1 VKRELFGE
9 EHEALRES
17 FARYLDAE
25 VVPRYDDWERAGR
38 IPREELRR
46 LGELG
51 FLGLAVPERFGGP
64 GADDFRF
71 NAVLNEE
78 AARRGLAAFALAF
91 TMQNDVALPYLLD
104 LCNEEQLERWMP
116 GIASGELVLGI
127 AMSEPQTGS
136 DLQAVRTRAERRDGA
151 YELTGSKTFITN
163 GLNADLVITVVRTGR
178 RGDHSDISLIV
189 VENGT
194 PGYSRGRNL
203 EKLGQ
208 HAQDTAE
215 LFFEAAQVP
224 AENLLGEEGK
234 GFSSLTNSLVQE
246 RLSIAIGAVAA
257 ARGALERTL
266 TYVQERTAFG
276 RPVGTFQNSRFK
288 LAECK
293 TEVEVAQ
300 AFVDRALAA
309 HVAGELSVEEAAMAK
324 YWCTEAQGRV
334 VDTCLQLHGG
344 YGYMLEYPISRD
356 YADARISRIYGGTNE
371 IMREVIGRGMGLGDP
386 AR

>member
-1 VKRELFGE
+1 MRRELFGE

-25 VVPRYDDWERAGR
+25 IVPRYGEWERAGR
-38 IPREELRR
+38 IPRAALRR

-64 GADDFRF
+64 GAGDFRF

-91 TMQNDVALPYLLD
+91 TMQNDVALPYLLE
-104 LCNEEQLERWMP
+104 LCSEEQLERWLP
-116 GIASGELVLGI
+116 GVATGELVLGI

-136 DLQAVRTRAERRDGA
+136 DLQGIRTRADRSDGG
-151 YELTGSKTFITN
+151 YELNGSKTFITN

-178 RGDHSDISLIV
+178 NGDHSDISLIV
-189 VENGT
+189 VENDT
-194 PGYSRGRNL
+194 PGFTRGRNL

-215 LFFEAAQVP
+215 LFFAGAHVP
-224 AENLLGEEGK
+224 AQNLLGEEGG
-234 GFSSLTNSLVQE
+234 GFQYLTRGLVPE
-246 RLSIAIGAVAA
+246 RLSIAIGAVAS

-266 TYVQERTAFG
+266 TYVKERNAFG
-276 RPVGTFQNSRFK
+276 RPVGTFQNSRFR
-288 LAECK
+288 LAECQ

-334 VDTCLQLHGG
+334 IDTCLQLHGG
-344 YGYMLEYPISRD
+344 YGYMLEYPIARD

-371 IMREVIGRGMGLGDP
+371 IMREVIGRGMGLADP
-386 AR
+386 R

>member
-1 VKRELFGE
+1 VKRELFGD

-17 FARYLDAE
+17 FARYLDTEIIPA
-25 VVPRYDDWERAGR
+25 YHGWERAGR
-38 IPREELRR
+38 IPREALRR

-64 GADDFRF
+64 GVDDFRF

-91 TMQNDVALPYLLD
+91 TMQNDVALPYLLE
-104 LCNEEQLERWMP
+104 LCTEEQLDRWMP

-136 DLQAVRTRAERRDGA
+136 DLQAVRTRADRRDGG
-151 YELTGSKTFITN
+151 YELSGSKTFITN

-178 RGDHSDISLIV
+178 TGDHTDISLIA
-189 VENGT
+189 VEKDT
-194 PGYSRGRNL
+194 PGFTRGRNL

-215 LFFEAAQVP
+215 LFFEAARVP
-224 AENLLGEEGK
+224 AENLLGKEGR
-234 GFSSLTNSLVQE
+234 GFRYLTQSLVPE
-246 RLSIAIGAVAA
+246 RLSIAIGAVAG

-266 TYVQERTAFG
+266 MYVKERTAFG

-288 LAECK
+288 LAECQ

-309 HVAGELSVEEAAMAK
+309 HVAGQLSVEEAAMAK

-344 YGYMLEYPISRD
+344 YGYMLEYPIARD
-356 YADARISRIYGGTNE
+356 YADARVSRIYGGTNE
-371 IMREVIGRGMGLGDP
+371 IMREVIGRGLGLGDP
-386 AR
+386 K

>member
-1 VKRELFGE
+1 VKRELFE
-9 EHEALRES
+9 DEHEALRES

-25 VVPRYDDWERAGR
+25 VVSPYEEWEREGR

-64 GADDFRF
+64 GVDDFRF
-71 NAVLNEE
+71 NAVLGEE

-91 TMQNDVALPYLLD
+91 TMQNDVALPYLLE
-104 LCNEEQLERWMP
+104 LCNEEQLRRWMP

-136 DLQAVRTRAERRDGA
+136 DLQGIRTRAERRNGG
-151 YELTGSKTFITN
+151 YELNGSKTFTTN
-163 GLNADLVITVVRTGR
+163 GLNADLVITVARTGR

-189 VENGT
+189 VESDT
-194 PGYSRGRNL
+194 PGFTRGRNL
-203 EKLGQ
+203 RKLGQ

-215 LFFEAAQVP
+215 LFFECALVP

-234 GFSSLTNSLVQE
+234 GFQYLTSELVQE

-266 TYVQERTAFG
+266 TYVKERTAFG

-288 LAECK
+288 LAECQ

-300 AFVDRALAA
+300 AFVDRALAM
-309 HVAGELSVEEAAMAK
+309 HVAGELSIEEAAMAK

-334 VDTCLQLHGG
+334 VDTCLQMHGG
-344 YGYMLEYPISRD
+344 YGYMIEYPIARD
-356 YADARISRIYGGTNE
+356 WADARISRIYGGTNE
-371 IMREVIGRGMGLGDP
+371 IMREVIGRGMGLGEP
-386 AR
+386 R